1 MEYRIANEND
11 IEALALVM
19 KKSYSE
25 EPWNEVWSDEKAQR
39 RIRSIMSNFEFT
51 GLVAIDKNEII
62 AGVLGFVDPYAD
74 SDFFFVSE
82 LFVVTEYKKKGIG
95 RELMKEL
102 EIILKEK
109 GISVIQLMSIDNN
122 KEFYQKIGLQ
132 QDEVSVMYKVLE

>member
-74 SDFFFVSE
+74 SDFFFVSD

>member
-1 MEYRIANEND
+1 MK